1 MGEEAKQIIR
11 ERAHALWEADGRPEG
26 RELQYWLRA
35 EQELLAELVAG
46 EEEDPSTREQEDRSR
61 RHRLP

>member
-35 EQELLAELVAG
+35 ERELLAALVAG
-46 EEEDPSTREQEDRSR
+46 EEEDPSTGGQEDRSR
-61 RHRLP
+61 RRRLP